1 MNSKSSRAVQ
11 IIERLVKDGT
21 LGADAIARELVVRP
35 KTLEEYRAGTAP
47 MPLDRQLC
55 LALVLMQLPAPYARM
70 GFRLRDQVSAA
81 MRYEQHITATHD
93 GPPLASR
100 RF

>member
-1 MNSKSSRAVQ
+1 
-11 IIERLVKDGT
+11 
-21 LGADAIARELVVRP
+21 
-35 KTLEEYRAGTAP
+35 

-55 LALVLMQLPAPYARM
+55 LALVLMQLPAYARM

-81 MRYEQHITATHD
+81 MRYEQHVTATHD
-93 GPPLASR
+93 GPPMASR